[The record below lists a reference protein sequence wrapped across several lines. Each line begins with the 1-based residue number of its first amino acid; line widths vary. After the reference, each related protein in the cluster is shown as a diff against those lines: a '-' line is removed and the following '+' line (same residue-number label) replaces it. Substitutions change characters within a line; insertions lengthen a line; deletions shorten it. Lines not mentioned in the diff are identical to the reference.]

1 MKYICNL
8 KGDTTLYPTDP
19 KDRFHFVLF
28 AIGPEK
34 APSSQYQFETLHKTR
49 AKIDEAI
56 ARTAMLKEANFYPKL
71 FGQVEEIEEEKV
83 KEFEESLNKYLAP
96 YLENALETGW
106 LIGKLC

>member
-1 MKYICNL
+1 MKVIDL
-8 KGDTTLYPTDP
+8 
-19 KDRFHFVLF
+19 VL
-28 AIGPEK
+28 IGLEN
-34 APSSQYQFETLHKTR
+34 APSSQYKIETLYKTR

-56 ARTAMLKEANFYPKL
+56 ARTAMLKESNFYPKL

-106 LIGKLC
+106 LIGNV